1 VKGTWQTTDSGGGS
15 GGVALAVIAAVV
27 LIGGAGSA
35 IASAL
40 VTFAITA
47 AAVITVAVLAAAAL
61 LVYRTRSERPGR
73 PIAAPAV
80 SPLPPVQRPQ
90 LEEPSK
96 PAIEAPRREVHL
108 HLNVT
113 PGELAAI
120 MRHYTEEG

>member
-1 VKGTWQTTDSGGGS
+1 MRGTWQTTDSGGGS

-47 AAVITVAVLAAAAL
+47 AAVITVAVLAAVAV
-61 LVYRTRSERPGR
+61 LVYRARQDRPGR
-73 PIAAPAV
+73 PIAAPVV
-80 SPLPPVQRPQ
+80 SRLPPVQRPR

-96 PAIEAPRREVHL
+96 PAIGAPRREVHF
-108 HLNVT
+108 HLNVS